1 MGSPASIYSLQGFFH
16 ILPLGVLFEIFMGK
30 KLMKRSI
37 RHMNGGVKKEKILS
51 RSKIE
56 QKK

>member
-37 RHMNGGVKKEKILS
+37 RHMNGGVKK
-51 RSKIE
+51 
-56 QKK
+56 KKF